1 MQPTYVQISER
12 VYTLWEKRGRLDE
25 NMDRLWFEAEQQL
38 RQEMDF
44 APASM
49 NPSRTNRGTP
59 GSSAKANRKKSKSR
73 PRESA
78 HAF

>member
-1 MQPTYVQISER
+1 MQPTYVKISER

-44 APASM
+44 APASLD
-49 NPSRTNRGTP
+49 PSRTDKGTAGP
-59 GSSAKANRKKSKSR
+59 SAKANRKKIQK
-73 PRESA
+73 PPA
-78 HAF
+78 